1 MCANPNRK
9 ELKNQYKMQQ
19 IQAFEASLPVPK
31 ETLQELL
38 DYLDERLEE
47 QCCNDD
53 LSMTLDYLR
62 EAGIEPE
69 PVISWLQEHGGYCDC
84 EVLSTMDELL

>member
-1 MCANPNRK
+1 MSIKPDRK

-19 IQAFEASLPVPK
+19 KEAFEASLPMPK
-31 ETLQELL
+31 ENFEELF
-38 DYLDERLEE
+38 DYLDQRLEE

-53 LSMTLDYLR
+53 LSMTLDYLE

-69 PVISWLQEHGGYCDC
+69 PVVAWLQEQGGCCDC
-84 EVLSTMDELL
+84 EVLANMEEFF